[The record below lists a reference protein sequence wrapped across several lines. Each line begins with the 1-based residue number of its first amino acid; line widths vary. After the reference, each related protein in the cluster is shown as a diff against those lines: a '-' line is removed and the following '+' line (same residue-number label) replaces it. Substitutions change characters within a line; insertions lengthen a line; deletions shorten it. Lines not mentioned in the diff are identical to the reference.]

1 MTQPVPTTGSRST
14 VLGYLSLFTSFGT
27 LLLLSRPSL
36 LVLVG
41 LGATVA
47 SVLSSVPWLVTLSR
61 HKNWVFGLSGVLIAG
76 NFLYVYA
83 IAPKLVAQVHLRVR
97 RTTRAPA
104 TRQPERAALFFG
116 FRARFTL

>member
-1 MTQPVPTTGSRST
+1 MKRGRTVTTATPST
-14 VLGYLSLFTSFGT
+14 RTAALGYVSLFTSFGT
-27 LLLLSRPSL
+27 LLCCALPSL

-61 HKNWVFGLSGVLIAG
+61 HKDWVFGLSGVLIAG

-83 IAPKLVAQVHLRVR
+83 IAPKLVAQGSSCPPDDPGACDTAA
-97 RTTRAPA
+97 RTSR
-104 TRQPERAALFFG
+104 
-116 FRARFTL
+116 